1 MKTVPAATRARDDRA
16 WAFVLILPSL
26 LGIAVFNL
34 LPTLAS
40 LGLSL
45 TQWNLLGT
53 PRWVGLANYQELLA
67 DPLFSQVMVQTLWFV
82 GASVLI
88 EIGLALAIAVALN
101 RRIRLLALWRTAYFL
116 PVVTSMV
123 AGAIL
128 WGWVY
133 DPHHGPLNALIKGL
147 GHPGINWL
155 SDPAWALWAIVFLSV
170 WKNLGY
176 TMILLLAGLQAIP
189 ESLLEAAR
197 TDGANVW
204 QTFRRV
210 TLPMLSPSL
219 FLVSILS
226 LIHAFQA
233 FDSVYLL
240 TQGGPNDQTNVLVY
254 WLYQNA
260 FLYYN
265 IGRASALAYILFV
278 IILGLTLLQWWLRK
292 RWVVYE

>member
-1 MKTVPAATRARDDRA
+1 MKSAMALGAVKNERW
-16 WAFVLILPSL
+16 WAFWLVLPSL

-34 LPTLAS
+34 IPTLAS
-40 LGLSL
+40 LALSFS
-45 TQWNLLGT
+45 QWNLLGA
-53 PRWVGLANYQELLA
+53 PRWVGFDNYGELLA
-67 DPLFSQVMVQTLWFV
+67 DPLFGQVMGQTLFFV
-82 GASVLI
+82 GVSVVV
-88 EIGLALAIAVALN
+88 EIGLALLIALALN
-101 RRIRLLALWRTAYFL
+101 QRIRLLALWRTAYFL

-133 DPHHGPLNALIKGL
+133 DPSHGPLNAVLRALGL
-147 GHPGINWL
+147 SPIHWL

-197 TDGANVW
+197 TDGANAW
-204 QTFRRV
+204 SAFWRV

-240 TQGGPNDQTNVLVY
+240 TQGAPNDQTNLLVY

-278 IILGLTLLQWWLRK
+278 IILALTLLQWWLRK
-292 RWVVYE
+292 KWVVYE